1 MYLYV
6 IVIIS
11 AVVIDQAVKN
21 LVVHSMALGESI
33 SVIEGIFHIT
43 RYHNTGAAFSS
54 FEGQRV
60 LLIGL
65 PLVLIAAGLV
75 FLWKSR
81 DRSRMLLFSAS
92 MIIGGGIGNLIDRI
106 MLGYVVDMFD
116 FRVFPIFNV
125 ADSFV
130 TVGCILL
137 AVYILF
143 FMDRQ
148 GPSDSKEKEE

>member
-1 MYLYV
+1 MLLY
-6 IVIIS
+6 I
-11 AVVIDQAVKN
+11 AVMAGAVLLDQLVKY
-21 LVVHSMALGESI
+21 LVVHGMALGESVP
-33 SVIEGIFHIT
+33 VIEGVFHIT

-60 LLIGL
+60 LLIAL
-65 PLVLIAAGLV
+65 PLVLIAVGLGYI
-75 FLWKSR
+75 LKNKDQSR
-81 DRSRMLLFSAS
+81 WCLIPVA

-106 MLGYVVDMFD
+106 ALGYVVDMFD

-137 AVYILF
+137 CIYVLF
-143 FMDRQ
+143 F
-148 GPSDSKEKEE
+148 SEKEHKER

>member
-1 MYLYV
+1 MFLYIAV
-6 IVIIS
+6 IAG
-11 AVVIDQAVKN
+11 AVLLDQIVKY
-21 LVVHSMALGESI
+21 LVVHGMALGESAP
-33 SVIEGIFHIT
+33 VIEGVFHIT

-60 LLIGL
+60 LLIAL
-65 PLVLIAAGLV
+65 PIVLIAVGFGYLLKNKDQSRWCLV
-75 FLWKSR
+75 PV
-81 DRSRMLLFSAS
+81 A

-106 MLGYVVDMFD
+106 ALGYVVDMFD

-137 AVYILF
+137 CIYVLF
-143 FMDRQ
+143 I
-148 GPSDSKEKEE
+148 SEKEHKER